1 MSTHHLPESAGSLSN
16 SPNPILVTGA
26 TGKQGGA
33 TARRLLAQGTPVR
46 VLVRDPHSAAAAEL
60 AAAGAQVVAGDF
72 DAPDTLAPALAG
84 VSGVFLI
91 PPAAYD
97 GPAGWDIER
106 EATRGETFV
115 AAARRANVDHI
126 VFSGVAALG
135 PDGTWGSAGKQRI
148 EDAIAA
154 SGLTYTLLRPV
165 RFMENYLLRD
175 APVDGIHHGVH
186 RHLFPADQ
194 PMKMIALA
202 DIADIAALAFAD
214 PARFHTR
221 VLPLAG
227 DAVPPTQAAA
237 AISRAIG
244 HRVEYEEIG
253 ADEAAAFGP
262 MLADTWQRIRDHGG
276 WVAEVEDT
284 RAVHPGLR
292 SFDTWLAESGA
303 RRIKAVVEDELAG
316 RR

>member
-1 MSTHHLPESAGSLSN
+1 MSTHHFPESAG
-16 SPNPILVTGA
+16 NPQNAHGSILVTGA

-33 TARRLLAQGTPVR
+33 TARTLLARGTPVR
-46 VLVRDPHSAAAAEL
+46 VLVRDPHTPAATDL
-60 AAAGAQVVAGDF
+60 AAAGAQLVTGDF
-72 DAPDTLAPALAG
+72 DAPDTLEHALAG
-84 VSGVFLI
+84 VTGTFLI
-91 PPAAYD
+91 PPATY
-97 GPAGWDIER
+97 GPDGWDVDR
-106 EATRGETFV
+106 EATRGENFV
-115 AAARRANVDHI
+115 AAAQRAGVAQI

-135 PDGTWGSAGKQRI
+135 ADDAWGSSGKQRI
-148 EDAIAA
+148 EEAIAA

-202 DIADIAALAFAD
+202 DIADIAALAFAA
-214 PARFHTR
+214 PERFHAR

-227 DAVPPTQAAA
+227 DAVAPSEAAA
-237 AISRAIG
+237 AISRATG
-244 HRVEYEEIG
+244 HPVDYQEMSR
-253 ADEAAAFGP
+253 DEAAALGP

-276 WVAEVEDT
+276 WVAEVEET

-292 SFDTWLAESGA
+292 SFDAWLAESGA
-303 RRIKAVVEDELAG
+303 QRIKAVVEAEPAE